1 MDVRMFNLDGP
12 LFSSLQ
18 HLIDTPDEMEKA
30 MGAPSRAYVRDAKA
44 MASTPADVKELPDA
58 YVFVV
63 DMPGLKPAD
72 VKVLV
77 EDDRD
82 LVVSGERK
90 RQDEEGKAR
99 YLRMERRVGK
109 FMRKFALPN
118 NADVEA
124 VSAVY
129 LDGVLTVTVK
139 KVPPAEPK
147 KPKTV
152 EITVA

>member
-1 MDVRMFNLDGP
+1 MDVRMVNLDGP

-18 HLIDTPDEMEKA
+18 HLIDAPDEMEKA
-30 MGAPSRAYVRDAKA
+30 MGASSRSYVRDAKA

-58 YVFVV
+58 YVCVV

-77 EDDRD
+77 EDDRV

-90 RQDEEGKAR
+90 RQDEEGNAR

-109 FMRKFALPN
+109 FMRKFALPD
-118 NADVEA
+118 NADVDA
-124 VSAVY
+124 VSAVC

-139 KVPPAEPK
+139 KVPPRE
-147 KPKTV
+147 PKTV
-152 EITVA
+152 DIKVA